1 MKTDTIFYRL
11 FQSFPSIFFELI
23 NHSPTEA
30 LAYQFASV
38 EVKQLAFRIDGVFL
52 PTTTT
57 AQSPIYFVEVQFQRD
72 SQFYSRFF
80 SEIFMYLNKTK
91 LSNDWRGVV
100 IYPSRNVD
108 KGATQQY
115 QELLD
120 SPRVS
125 RIYLD
130 ELAETSAPSVGI
142 ATVQLIVTEEDTA
155 IDLWSRCAID
165 LWSRY
170 ANALAQDLIQ
180 RTTEEIDNERQKREL
195 LQLIET
201 ILVYKL
207 PKLSCTEI
215 EAMFSL
221 SDLRQTKVYQEAK
234 AEGIQAGRL
243 EGIQEGRLEGIQEGR
258 LEGIQEGRLEG
269 EIQGKLKSIPR
280 LLALGLTIE
289 QVAQALELEVEL
301 VKQVFEQSS
310 DS

>member
-1 MKTDTIFYRL
+1 M
-11 FQSFPSIFFELI
+11 
-23 NHSPTEA
+23 
-30 LAYQFASV
+30 
-38 EVKQLAFRIDGVFL
+38 
-52 PTTTT
+52 
-57 AQSPIYFVEVQFQRD
+57 YFVEVQFQRD

-80 SEIFMYLNKTK
+80 SEIFLYLDKTE

-108 KGATQQY
+108 KGATVRY
-115 QELLD
+115 RELLD

-130 ELAETSAPSVGI
+130 ELVETSAPSVGI
-142 ATVQLIVTEEDTA
+142 ATVQLIVTEEDSA
-155 IDLWSRCAID
+155 I
-165 LWSRY
+165 
-170 ANALAQDLIQ
+170 ALAQDLIQ
-180 RTTEEIDNERQKREL
+180 RTTEEVENERQKREL

-207 PKLSCTEI
+207 PLLSRTEI

-234 AEGIQAGRL
+234 A
-243 EGIQEGRLEGIQEGR
+243 
-258 LEGIQEGRLEG
+258 EGIQEGRLEG

-289 QVAQALELEVEL
+289 QVAQALELEVE
-301 VKQVFEQSS
+301 QVTQVVEQSS
-310 DS
+310 DRVMGKRQ

>member
-30 LAYQFASV
+30 QAYQFASV

-57 AQSPIYFVEVQFQRD
+57 AQQPIYFVEVQFQRD
-72 SQFYSRFF
+72 SEFYSRFF
-80 SEIFMYLNKTK
+80 TEIFMYLNKNK
-91 LSNDWRGVV
+91 ISNDWRGVV

-115 QELLD
+115 QELVD

-155 IDLWSRCAID
+155 IS
-165 LWSRY
+165 
-170 ANALAQDLIQ
+170 LAQDLIQ

-207 PKLSCTEI
+207 PKLSRTEI

-221 SDLRQTKVYQEAK
+221 SDLRQTKVYQEAL
-234 AEGIQAGRL
+234 AEGRL

-280 LLALGLTIE
+280 LLALGLTVE

-301 VKQVFEQSS
+301 VKQVLQQST
-310 DS
+310 DP

>member
-1 MKTDTIFYRL
+1 VKTDTIFYRL

-30 LAYQFASV
+30 QAYQFASV

-57 AQSPIYFVEVQFQRD
+57 PEQPIYFVEVQFQRD

-80 SEIFMYLNKTK
+80 SEIFIYLNKTK

-108 KGATQQY
+108 KGATVRY
-115 QELLD
+115 QELLN
-120 SPRVS
+120 SPKVS

-130 ELAETSAPSVGI
+130 ELAQTSATSVGI

-155 IDLWSRCAID
+155 IEQ
-165 LWSRY
+165 
-170 ANALAQDLIQ
+170 AQDLIQ

-207 PKLSCTEI
+207 PKLSRTEI

-221 SDLRQTKVYQEAK
+221 SDLRQTKVYQEAL

-243 EGIQEGRLEGIQEGR
+243 EGK
-258 LEGIQEGRLEG
+258 
-269 EIQGKLKSIPR
+269 IQGKLESIPR
-280 LLALGLTIE
+280 LLALGLTVE
-289 QVAQALELEVEL
+289 QVAQALELEVE
-301 VKQVFEQSS
+301 QVTKVLQQSS

>member
-11 FQSFPSIFFELI
+11 FQSFPSILFELI

-30 LAYQFASV
+30 QAYQFASV

-57 AQSPIYFVEVQFQRD
+57 PQQPIYFVEVQFQRD

-80 SEIFMYLNKTK
+80 SEIFLYLDKTE

-100 IYPSRNVD
+100 IYPSRNLE
-108 KGATQQY
+108 KGATFRY
-115 QELLD
+115 RELLD

-125 RIYLD
+125 PIYLD

-155 IDLWSRCAID
+155 I
-165 LWSRY
+165 
-170 ANALAQDLIQ
+170 ALAQDLIQ
-180 RTTEEIDNERQKREL
+180 RTTEEVDNERQKREL

-207 PKLSCTEI
+207 PKLSRTEI

-221 SDLRQTKVYQEAK
+221 SDLRQTKVYQEAL
-234 AEGIQAGRL
+234 AEGIQA
-243 EGIQEGRLEGIQEGR
+243 GR

-301 VKQVFEQSS
+301 VKQVLQQST
-310 DS
+310 DP

>member
-11 FQSFPSIFFELI
+11 FQSFSSIFFELI

-30 LAYQFASV
+30 QAYQFASV

-57 AQSPIYFVEVQFQRD
+57 PEQPIYFVEVQFQRD
-72 SQFYSRFF
+72 SEFYSRFF
-80 SEIFMYLNKTK
+80 TEIFMYLNKTK

-115 QELLD
+115 LELLD
-120 SPRVS
+120 SPRGS

-130 ELAETSAPSVGI
+130 ELAETSATSVGI
-142 ATVQLIVTEEDTA
+142 ATVQLIVTKEDTA
-155 IDLWSRCAID
+155 IAQ
-165 LWSRY
+165 
-170 ANALAQDLIQ
+170 AQDLIQ
-180 RTTEEIDNERQKREL
+180 RTTEEIDNEPQKREL

-207 PKLSCTEI
+207 PKLSRTEI

-221 SDLRQTKVYQEAK
+221 SDLRQTKVYQEAL
-234 AEGIQAGRL
+234 A
-243 EGIQEGRLEGIQEGR
+243 EGRLEGIQEGR

-269 EIQGKLKSIPR
+269 KIQGKLESIPR
-280 LLALGLTIE
+280 LLALGLTVE

-301 VKQVFEQSS
+301 VKQVLEQST
-310 DS
+310 DP

>member
-30 LAYQFASV
+30 QAYKFASV

-57 AQSPIYFVEVQFQRD
+57 AQQPIYFVEVQFQRD

-80 SEIFMYLNKTK
+80 SEIFLYLNKNEI
-91 LSNDWRGVV
+91 SNDWRGVV

-115 QELLD
+115 LELLD

-142 ATVQLIVTEEDTA
+142 ATVQLIVTEEDSA
-155 IDLWSRCAID
+155 IS
-165 LWSRY
+165 
-170 ANALAQDLIQ
+170 LAQDLIQ

-207 PKLSCTEI
+207 PLLSRREI

-221 SDLRQTKVYQEAK
+221 SDLRQTKVYQEAL
-234 AEGIQAGRL
+234 A
-243 EGIQEGRLEGIQEGR
+243 
-258 LEGIQEGRLEG
+258 EGRLEG

-280 LLALGLTIE
+280 LLALGLTVE
-289 QVAQALELEVEL
+289 QVAQALELEVE
-301 VKQVFEQSS
+301 QVTKVLQQSS

>member
-23 NHSPTEA
+23 NQGPTEA

-57 AQSPIYFVEVQFQRD
+57 PEQPIYFVEVQFQRD
-72 SQFYSRFF
+72 SEFYSRFF
-80 SEIFMYLNKTK
+80 TEIFMYLNKNK
-91 LSNDWRGVV
+91 ISNDWRGVV
-100 IYPSRNVD
+100 IYSSRNVD

-115 QELLD
+115 QELVD

-130 ELAETSAPSVGI
+130 ELAETCAPSVGI

-155 IDLWSRCAID
+155 IS
-165 LWSRY
+165 
-170 ANALAQDLIQ
+170 LAQDLIQ
-180 RTTEEIDNERQKREL
+180 RTTEEVDNERQKREL

-207 PKLSCTEI
+207 PKLSRTEI

-221 SDLRQTKVYQEAK
+221 SDLRQTKVYQEAL
-234 AEGIQAGRL
+234 AEGIQAGRLEGIQAGRL
-243 EGIQEGRLEGIQEGR
+243 EGIQEGRLEGK
-258 LEGIQEGRLEG
+258 
-269 EIQGKLKSIPR
+269 IQGKLESIPR
-280 LLALGLTIE
+280 LLALGLTVE
-289 QVAQALELEVEL
+289 QVAQALELEVE
-301 VKQVFEQSS
+301 QVTKVIQQSS

>member
-30 LAYQFASV
+30 QAYQFASV

-57 AQSPIYFVEVQFQRD
+57 AQQPIYFVEVQFQRD

-80 SEIFMYLNKTK
+80 TEIFMYLNKNK
-91 LSNDWRGVV
+91 ISNDWRGVV

-115 QELLD
+115 LELVN

-155 IDLWSRCAID
+155 I
-165 LWSRY
+165 
-170 ANALAQDLIQ
+170 ALAQDLIQ
-180 RTTEEIDNERQKREL
+180 RTTEEIEDQRQKREL

-207 PKLSCTEI
+207 PKLSRTEI

-221 SDLRQTKVYQEAK
+221 SDLRQTKVYQEAL

-258 LEGIQEGRLEG
+258 LEGIQAGRLEG
-269 EIQGKLKSIPR
+269 EIQAKLKSIPR
-280 LLALGLTIE
+280 LLALGLTVE
-289 QVAQALELEVEL
+289 QVAQALELKVE
-301 VKQVFEQSS
+301 QVTKVLQQSS

>member
-30 LAYQFASV
+30 QAYQFASV

-72 SQFYSRFF
+72 SEFYSRFF
-80 SEIFMYLNKTK
+80 TEIFIYLNKNK
-91 LSNDWRGVV
+91 ISNDWRGVV

-130 ELAETSAPSVGI
+130 ELAETPAPSVGI
-142 ATVQLIVTEEDTA
+142 ATVQLIVTEEDSA
-155 IDLWSRCAID
+155 IS
-165 LWSRY
+165 
-170 ANALAQDLIQ
+170 LAQDLIQ

-207 PKLSCTEI
+207 PKLSRTEI

-234 AEGIQAGRL
+234 AEGRL
-243 EGIQEGRLEGIQEGR
+243 EGIQEGIQ
-258 LEGIQEGRLEG
+258 EG

-280 LLALGLTIE
+280 LLALGLTVE
-289 QVAQALELEVEL
+289 QVAQALELEVKL
-301 VKQVFEQSS
+301 VKQVLEQST
-310 DS
+310 DP

>member
-23 NHSPTEA
+23 HHCATEA
-30 LAYQFASV
+30 LGYQFASV

-57 AQSPIYFVEVQFQRD
+57 AQQPIYFVEVQFQRD

-80 SEIFMYLNKTK
+80 SEIFMYLDQTE

-108 KGATQQY
+108 KGATLRY
-115 QELLD
+115 RELLD

-130 ELAETSAPSVGI
+130 ELAEISAPSVGI
-142 ATVQLIVTEEDTA
+142 ATVQLIVTKEDTA
-155 IDLWSRCAID
+155 I
-165 LWSRY
+165 
-170 ANALAQDLIQ
+170 ALAQELIQ
-180 RTTEEIDNERQKREL
+180 RTTEEIENERQRTEL

-207 PKLSCTEI
+207 PKLSRREI

-221 SDLRQTKVYQEAK
+221 SDLRQTKVYQEAL
-234 AEGIQAGRL
+234 A
-243 EGIQEGRLEGIQEGR
+243 EGRLEGIQEGR
-258 LEGIQEGRLEG
+258 LEGKIQAKLE
-269 EIQGKLKSIPR
+269 SIPR

-289 QVAQALELEVEL
+289 QVAQALELEVER
-301 VKQVFEQSS
+301 VTQVLEQST

>member
-57 AQSPIYFVEVQFQRD
+57 PEQPIYFVEVQFQRD

-80 SEIFMYLNKTK
+80 TEIFMYLNKTK

-115 QELLD
+115 LELVN
-120 SPRVS
+120 SPKVS

-130 ELAETSAPSVGI
+130 QLAETSAPSVGI
-142 ATVQLIVTEEDTA
+142 ATVQLIVTEED
-155 IDLWSRCAID
+155 SAID

-170 ANALAQDLIQ
+170 ANAQAQDLIQ
-180 RTTEEIDNERQKREL
+180 RTTEEIENEPQKREL

-207 PKLSCTEI
+207 PKLSRTEI

-221 SDLRQTKVYQEAK
+221 SDLRQTKVYQEAL
-234 AEGIQAGRL
+234 AEGIQA
-243 EGIQEGRLEGIQEGR
+243 GRLEGIQEGR

-280 LLALGLTIE
+280 LLALGLTVE
-289 QVAQALELEVEL
+289 QVAQALELEVE
-301 VKQVFEQSS
+301 QVTKVIQQSS

>member
-1 MKTDTIFYRL
+1 
-11 FQSFPSIFFELI
+11 
-23 NHSPTEA
+23 TEA
-30 LAYQFASV
+30 QAYQFASV

-72 SQFYSRFF
+72 SEFYSRFF
-80 SEIFMYLNKTK
+80 TEIFIYLNKNK
-91 LSNDWRGVV
+91 ISNDWRGVV

-130 ELAETSAPSVGI
+130 ELAQTSAPSVGI
-142 ATVQLIVTEEDTA
+142 ATVQLIVTEEDSA
-155 IDLWSRCAID
+155 IDRRSRCAI
-165 LWSRY
+165 S
-170 ANALAQDLIQ
+170 LAQDLIQ

-207 PKLSCTEI
+207 PLLSRTEI

-221 SDLRQTKVYQEAK
+221 SDLRQTKVYQEAL

-243 EGIQEGRLEGIQEGR
+243 EGIQQ
-258 LEGIQEGRLEG
+258 G

-280 LLALGLTIE
+280 LLALGLTVE
-289 QVAQALELEVEL
+289 QVAQALELEVEQ
-301 VKQVFEQSS
+301 VKQVVQQST
-310 DS
+310 DP